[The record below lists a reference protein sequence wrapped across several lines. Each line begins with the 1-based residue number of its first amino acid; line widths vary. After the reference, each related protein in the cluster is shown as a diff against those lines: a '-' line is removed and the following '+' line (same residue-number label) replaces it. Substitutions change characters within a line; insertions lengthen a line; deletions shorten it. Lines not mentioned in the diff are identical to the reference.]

1 MHSDFTNST
10 LEKLF
15 LKQILTS
22 PEYVNI
28 FVDAYDKRWLE
39 NPSAS
44 TISNLV
50 FGFYKKYHKI
60 PNKAIIKELILKLKE
75 RDVKNTFNHLECIE
89 YLNNIINSFKLD
101 LPEEAIKKELK
112 GFIENRGL
120 LYAISDNIED
130 IEKNGNVD
138 KCLKR
143 FEKIQN
149 IEFDTNLGMNYIKD
163 LDTHFSEYILNPE
176 ARIQTK
182 WPAVDSITN
191 GGFFKNGRSLYIFM
205 GQAGLGKSAF
215 LSNLALNFLSQN
227 MTVVVISLEM
237 SEDVYA
243 QRFDAHISN
252 YNINKLNLDVDM
264 AKSKIN
270 QFFLDHPNADLRIK
284 EYPPRTVG
292 VSVIESYL
300 EKLVQNGVK
309 PDILIVDYL
318 NIVKPRS
325 SSSDNMYAGG
335 LGVAEELRA
344 LSYKFNVPVI
354 TAVQANTDGMN
365 NEDIGMEH
373 IAESRGI
380 AHTADFISALY
391 QGETDRENGII
402 KMRILKN
409 RLGGRV
415 GRVLEF
421 KLNPDTLILDDVSLN
436 GENLTFN
443 DEDILDTNNDKI
455 SSESLSATL
464 ENTHILETL

>member
-1 MHSDFTNST
+1 MHSDFTTNT

-15 LKQILTS
+15 VKQILTS

-28 FVDAYDKRWLE
+28 FSEAYDRRWLE
-39 NPSAS
+39 DPNAN
-44 TISNLV
+44 TLANLV
-50 FGFYKKYHKI
+50 FSFYKKYHKI
-60 PNKAIIKELILKLKE
+60 PSRNVLKELIIKLKE
-75 RDVKNTFNHLECIE
+75 KDAKDRFNHIECIE
-89 YLNNIINSFKLD
+89 FLDYILTNFKLD
-101 LPEEAIKKELK
+101 LPEEALKKELK
-112 GFIENRGL
+112 GFVENRGL
-120 LYAISDNIED
+120 LFAISDNIED
-130 IEKNGNVD
+130 IEKSGNVD

-163 LDTHFSEYILNPE
+163 LDNHFNTYILNPE
-176 ARIQTK
+176 ARIKTG
-182 WPAVDSITN
+182 WNAVDNITN

-215 LSNLALNFLSQN
+215 LSNLALNFLAQN

-243 QRFDAHISN
+243 QRFDAHISQ
-252 YNINKLNLDVDM
+252 YNINKLNVEVEDT
-264 AKSKIN
+264 KSKIQ
-270 QFFLDHPNADLRIK
+270 QFFEDHPLADLRIK

-292 VSVIESYL
+292 VNVIESYL
-300 EKLVQNGVK
+300 EKLQQNGVN
-309 PDILIVDYL
+309 PDVVVVDYL
-318 NIVKPRS
+318 NIVKPKA

-344 LSYKFNVPVI
+344 LSYKFNVPVV
-354 TAVQANTDGMN
+354 TAVQANSEGMN

-380 AHTADFISALY
+380 AHTADWISALY
-391 QGETDRENGII
+391 QTDEDRENGII

-415 GRVLEF
+415 GKTLEF
-421 KLNPDTLILDDVSLN
+421 KLNPDTLVLDDVTID
-436 GENLTFN
+436 GESTYDTFN
-443 DEDILDTNNDKI
+443 IDTKSNTTNE
-455 SSESLSATL
+455 SESLSATL
-464 ENTHILETL
+464 DNSKILEIL